1 MKAPVALRRWRA
13 ALFWGSLAL
22 NIVLVGIF
30 VFHPR
35 LPFMPPPP
43 PPPPPEVVIEEMA
56 GRLDAAD
63 RKVFEAAVATRK
75 AEIQARFVAVGRH
88 FEAFKEEFR
97 REPFDGQRFQDGKA
111 KLDSARAEFEAAVMA
126 TMVEAL
132 SQMSPAGRER
142 LSRMPGPP

>member
-30 VFHPR
+30 VLHPR

-43 PPPPPEVVIEEMA
+43 PPPPPEVIIEEMA
-56 GRLDAAD
+56 DRLDAAD
-63 RKVFEAAVATRK
+63 RKVFETAVATRK
-75 AEIQARFVAVGRH
+75 AEILARHQAIGAH
-88 FEAFKEEFR
+88 FDAFKAEFLR
-97 REPFDGQRFQDGKA
+97 QPFDGHRFQDAKA
-111 KLDSARAEFEAAVMA
+111 KLDDARAAFESVVME
-126 TMVEAL
+126 TMVESLAAI
-132 SQMSPAGRER
+132 SPSGRER